1 MKKRELTIVGLLLL
15 DIVAVLVSAALGM
28 VLVTTF
34 VHTSLGFGAAALV
47 AGACRLVTLV
57 FDMWGRDRG

>member
-47 AGACRLVTLV
+47 AGRAG
-57 FDMWGRDRG
+57 W